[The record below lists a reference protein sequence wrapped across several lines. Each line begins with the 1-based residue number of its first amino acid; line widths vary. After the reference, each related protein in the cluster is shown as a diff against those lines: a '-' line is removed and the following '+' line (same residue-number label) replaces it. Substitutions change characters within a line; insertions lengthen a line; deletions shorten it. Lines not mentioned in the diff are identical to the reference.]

1 MQAQEYTMTISSWIR
16 CTLPSESMALDMC
29 FAVWL
34 SGERKGGKAAQNDLR
49 GVVGGAGNKIDLRQ
63 RGWFKMSCSTF

>member
-1 MQAQEYTMTISSWIR
+1 MTISSWIR

-34 SGERKGGKAAQNDLR
+34 SGERKRGKAAQNDLR
-49 GVVGGAGNKIDLRQ
+49 GVVGGVGNKIDLRQ
-63 RGWFKMSCSTF
+63 RGWLIMSVQYFLRYLEK